1 MALFVA
7 SSITL
12 LLSLQSQSSELRA
25 LKTRLDDQEQTIA
38 QLTSHVDS
46 AAAAGGK
53 TRTRGRGKSRGG
65 QQAHAQS
72 AHDDDG
78 LLETQRQE
86 IVALN
91 HVVSGCDTLLHITCI
106 CSGVVL

>member
-1 MALFVA
+1 MFVA

-46 AAAAGGK
+46 AAAAAGGK

-65 QQAHAQS
+65 QQAHAPS

-86 IVALN
+86 IIALN
-91 HVVSGCDTLLHITCI
+91 HVVSGWSLLCI
-106 CSGVVL
+106 